1 MYNSIKFGN
10 IAVKYQADMYMIEDT
25 YSPIKNPIYNE
36 YVKGKLLK
44 LKVDSSIVSFE
55 RYDPIEKRIYLK
67 DEDGIRSCSESDFH
81 EWVGRK
87 DTDFVIGVP
96 EPVMIDSKTGMPY
109 TNIGTT
115 TEFLYELV
123 GYKRNLFKAIY
134 VDYSK
139 EDEVAIIME
148 TRSDPHDYKILKF
161 SKNDNGTYIIDC
173 PPTLHLRGYYE
184 RQSETLE

>member
-10 IAVKYQADMYMIEDT
+10 IAVKYQPDMYMIEAT
-25 YSPIKNPIYNE
+25 YNPIKLPCYNE
-36 YVKGKLLK
+36 YTKGKQLK

-55 RYDPIEKRIYLK
+55 RYDPIERRIYLK
-67 DEDGIRSCSESDFH
+67 YEDGIRSCSESDFH

-115 TEFLYELV
+115 TEFLYEMV
-123 GYKRNLFKAIY
+123 GNRDLFKFAY

-139 EDEVAIIME
+139 KDEVDIIME
-148 TRSDPHDYKILKF
+148 TKSDPHDYKILKF
-161 SKNDNGTYIIDC
+161 TKNDNGTYTIDY
-173 PPTLHLRGYYE
+173 PPILHLRGYYE